1 MMING
6 AVEIIAGVP
15 GKNLDPLL
23 LAQSQTTDSINLM
36 VIAYEIPNP
45 IVKEKFFDL
54 LFLRGSNIF
63 DCARMNQDLR
73 FRLQVDKVITTFK
86 SRSSDEGTKIHFY
99 KASQEQV
106 EQFRSTF
113 YYEPCL
119 KIQLDSL
126 TKKSVQ
132 KLLSNS
138 TCRHGI
144 IEYNDFSQSIPKI
157 DLQEIRSSQEL
168 INYIPSS
175 MKGQLLLYNIEKNS
189 ELIQDRFDSTPNDF
203 PLQISKPPTQQQTL
217 ILKKDITNG
226 IQNQQSEMINE
237 ANEFAELV
245 KQMLNSPTPKQD
257 TSETLALEFP
267 EMVIK
272 TTDQN
277 RIETEESA
285 TSQEQ
290 LLFKRHSRRSIKKQ
304 SDEPKEKRVEE
315 KKVDEKKEQQSEI
328 ITLFE
333 RIFRSFR
340 RVVYECLGEKGETI
354 IAQAE
359 SQARLLHPDFSL
371 SALTEANSIVILD
384 VIESVIKNV
393 PLLKR
398 SRVRNAVVILV
409 ADAYNKQYDLLERT
423 KALDRFEQFYYEL
436 KR

>member
-1 MMING
+1 M
-6 AVEIIAGVP
+6 
-15 GKNLDPLL
+15 
-23 LAQSQTTDSINLM
+23 
-36 VIAYEIPNP
+36 
-45 IVKEKFFDL
+45 
-54 LFLRGSNIF
+54 
-63 DCARMNQDLR
+63 
-73 FRLQVDKVITTFK
+73 
-86 SRSSDEGTKIHFY
+86 
-99 KASQEQV
+99 
-106 EQFRSTF
+106 
-113 YYEPCL
+113 
-119 KIQLDSL
+119 
-126 TKKSVQ
+126 
-132 KLLSNS
+132 
-138 TCRHGI
+138 RHGI

-168 INYIPSS
+168 VSHVPAS
-175 MKGQLLLYNIEKNS
+175 MKGQLLLYNTEKNS
-189 ELIQDRFDSTPNDF
+189 ELIQDRFDSIPNDY
-203 PLQISKPPTQQQTL
+203 PLQISKPTTKQQTL
-217 ILKKDITNG
+217 ILKKDGSKG

-245 KQMLNSPTPKQD
+245 KQMLNNPAPKQD
-257 TSETLALEFP
+257 TPGTLELEFP

-272 TTDQN
+272 TSNQN
-277 RIETEESA
+277 RIETEENT
-285 TSQEQ
+285 TSQEPLQ
-290 LLFKRHSRRSIKKQ
+290 FKRHSRRTIKKQ
-304 SDEPKEKRVEE
+304 PDEPKEKKVEE
-315 KKVDEKKEQQSEI
+315 KKFEEKKEQQSEI

-333 RIFRSFR
+333 RVFRSFR

-359 SQARLLHPDFSL
+359 SQARLLHQDFSL

>member
-15 GKNLDPLL
+15 GKHLDPLL

-45 IVKEKFFDL
+45 LVKEKFFDL
-54 LFLRGSNIF
+54 LFLRGSNIY
-63 DCARMNQDLR
+63 DCARMNQDIR
-73 FRLQVDKVITTFK
+73 FRLQVEKVISTFK
-86 SRSSDEGTKIHFY
+86 LRSSDEGTMIHFY
-99 KASQEQV
+99 KASQGSM

-119 KIQLDSL
+119 KIQLESL

-132 KLLSNS
+132 KLLSGS

-168 INYIPSS
+168 INYVPVS
-175 MKGQLLLYNIEKNS
+175 MKGRLLLYDIDKNN
-189 ELIQDRFDSTPNDF
+189 ELIQERYDSNMNEL
-203 PLQISKPPTQQQTL
+203 PLQLSKSTVQQHTL
-217 ILKKDITNG
+217 ILKKDGSDG

-245 KQMLNSPTPKQD
+245 KQMLNSPAPKQD
-257 TSETLALEFP
+257 TPGTLELEFP
-267 EMVIK
+267 EMIIK
-272 TTDQN
+272 TSENNQADVKADT
-277 RIETEESA
+277 IP
-285 TSQEQ
+285 QEQ
-290 LLFKRHSRRSIKKQ
+290 LQFKRHSRRTIKKQ
-304 SDEPKEKRVEE
+304 TEEPKERKVEE
-315 KKVDEKKEQQSEI
+315 KKVEEKKEQQSEI

-409 ADAYNKQYDLLERT
+409 ADAYNKQYDLLERA
-423 KALDRFEQFYYEL
+423 KVLDRFEQFYYEL

>member
-1 MMING
+1 MING

-15 GKNLDPLL
+15 GKHLDPLL

-99 KASQEQV
+99 KASQGSM

-119 KIQLDSL
+119 KIQLESL

-132 KLLSNS
+132 KLLSGS

-168 INYIPSS
+168 INYVPVS
-175 MKGQLLLYNIEKNS
+175 MKGRLLLYDIDKNN
-189 ELIQDRFDSTPNDF
+189 ELIQERYDSNMNELS
-203 PLQISKPPTQQQTL
+203 LQLSKSTVQQHTL
-217 ILKKDITNG
+217 ILKKDGSDG

-272 TTDQN
+272 TSDQKQID
-277 RIETEESA
+277 IEADT
-285 TSQEQ
+285 THQEQ
-290 LLFKRHSRRSIKKQ
+290 LQFKRHSRRTIKKQ
-304 SDEPKEKRVEE
+304 TEEPKERKVEE
-315 KKVDEKKEQQSEI
+315 KKVEEKKEQQSEI

-340 RVVYECLGEKGETI
+340 RVVYECLGEKSETI

-371 SALTEANSIVILD
+371 SAVTEANSIVILD

>member
-1 MMING
+1 MING

-36 VIAYEIPNP
+36 VIAYEMPNP
-45 IVKEKFFDL
+45 IVKEKVFDL

-73 FRLQVDKVITTFK
+73 FRLQVEKVITTFK
-86 SRSSDEGTKIHFY
+86 SRSSDEGTRIHFY

-119 KIQLDSL
+119 KIQLESL
-126 TKKSVQ
+126 TRKSVQ

-144 IEYNDFSQSIPKI
+144 IECNDFAQAIPKI
-157 DLQEIRSSQEL
+157 DLQEIRSLQEL
-168 INYIPSS
+168 ISYVPAS
-175 MKGQLLLYNIEKNS
+175 MKGRLLLYDIDKNN
-189 ELIQDRFDSTPNDF
+189 ELIQERYNFNTNEL
-203 PLQISKPPTQQQTL
+203 PLQISKPSVQQQTL
-217 ILKKDITNG
+217 ILKKEGADK
-226 IQNQQSEMINE
+226 IQSRQTEMINE

-245 KQMLNSPTPKQD
+245 KQMLNTPEQKQD
-257 TSETLALEFP
+257 TPSTLELEFP
-267 EMVIK
+267 EMAIK
-272 TTDQN
+272 SSDQN
-277 RIETEESA
+277 RSDVEA
-285 TSQEQ
+285 NDKHQEQ
-290 LLFKRHSRRSIKKQ
+290 LPFKRHSRRTIKKQ
-304 SDEPKEKRVEE
+304 TDEPKGKKIEE
-315 KKVDEKKEQQSEI
+315 KKEAQSEI

>member
-1 MMING
+1 MING
-6 AVEIIAGVP
+6 ATEIIAGVP
-15 GKNLDPLL
+15 GKHLDPLL

-36 VIAYEIPNP
+36 VIAYETPNP
-45 IVKEKFFDL
+45 LVKEKFFDL
-54 LFLRGSNIF
+54 LFLRGSRIF

-73 FRLQVDKVITTFK
+73 FRLQVEKVISTFK
-86 SRSSDEGTKIHFY
+86 QRSGDDGTRIHLY
-99 KASQEQV
+99 KASQGSM

-113 YYEPCL
+113 FYEPCL
-119 KIQLDSL
+119 KIQLESL

-138 TCRHGI
+138 TIRHGI
-144 IEYNDFSQSIPKI
+144 IECNDFSLVIPKFA
-157 DLQEIRSSQEL
+157 LQEIRSSQEL
-168 INYIPSS
+168 TNYVPSS
-175 MKGQLLLYNIEKNS
+175 MKGQLLLYDIDRNN
-189 ELIQDRFDSTPNDF
+189 ELIQERYDSSTNEL
-203 PLQISKPPTQQQTL
+203 PLQISKPPAQQQTL
-217 ILKKDITNG
+217 ILKKEGADG
-226 IQNQQSEMINE
+226 IQSQQSEMLNE
-237 ANEFAELV
+237 ANQITDLI
-245 KQMLNSPTPKQD
+245 KQILNTPEQKQD
-257 TSETLALEFP
+257 TPGTLELEFP

-272 TTDQN
+272 TSDQN
-277 RIETEESA
+277 RINVEANTKN
-285 TSQEQ
+285 QEQ
-290 LLFKRHSRRSIKKQ
+290 LQFKRHSRRTIKKQ
-304 SDEPKEKRVEE
+304 TEEPKEKKSEE
-315 KKVDEKKEQQSEI
+315 KMESQSEI

-359 SQARLLHPDFSL
+359 SQCRLLHPDFSL
-371 SALTEANSIVILD
+371 SALTEANAIVILD

-393 PLLKR
+393 TLLKR

>member
-1 MMING
+1 
-6 AVEIIAGVP
+6 
-15 GKNLDPLL
+15 
-23 LAQSQTTDSINLM
+23 M
-36 VIAYEIPNP
+36 VIAYEMPNP
-45 IVKEKFFDL
+45 IVKEKVFDL

-73 FRLQVDKVITTFK
+73 FRLQVEKVITTFK
-86 SRSSDEGTKIHFY
+86 SRSSDEGTRIHFY

-119 KIQLDSL
+119 KIQLESL

-144 IEYNDFSQSIPKI
+144 IEYNDFAQAIPKI
-157 DLQEIRSSQEL
+157 DLQEIRSCQEL
-168 INYIPSS
+168 ISYVPTA
-175 MKGQLLLYNIEKNS
+175 MKGRLLLYDIDKNN
-189 ELIQDRFDSTPNDF
+189 ELIQERYNFNANEL
-203 PLQISKPPTQQQTL
+203 PLQISKPSAQQQTL
-217 ILKKDITNG
+217 ILKKEGADK
-226 IQNQQSEMINE
+226 IQSRQTEMINE

-245 KQMLNSPTPKQD
+245 KQMLNTPDQKQD
-257 TSETLALEFP
+257 TPSTLELEFP
-267 EMVIK
+267 EMAIK
-272 TTDQN
+272 SSDQN
-277 RIETEESA
+277 RSDVEA
-285 TSQEQ
+285 NDKHQEQ
-290 LLFKRHSRRSIKKQ
+290 LPFKRHSRRTIKKQ
-304 SDEPKEKRVEE
+304 TDEPKGKKIEE
-315 KKVDEKKEQQSEI
+315 KKEAQSEI

-340 RVVYECLGEKGETI
+340 RVVYECLGEKSETI

>member
-1 MMING
+1 MING

-36 VIAYEIPNP
+36 VIAYEMPNP
-45 IVKEKFFDL
+45 IVKEKVFDL

-73 FRLQVDKVITTFK
+73 FRLQVEKVITTFK
-86 SRSSDEGTKIHFY
+86 SRSSDEGTRIHFY

-119 KIQLDSL
+119 KIQLESL
-126 TKKSVQ
+126 TRKSVQ

-144 IEYNDFSQSIPKI
+144 IECNDFAQAIPKI
-157 DLQEIRSSQEL
+157 DLQEIRSLQEL
-168 INYIPSS
+168 ISYVPAS
-175 MKGQLLLYNIEKNS
+175 MKGRLLLYDIDKNN
-189 ELIQDRFDSTPNDF
+189 ELIQERYNFNTNEL
-203 PLQISKPPTQQQTL
+203 PLQISKPSAQQQTL
-217 ILKKDITNG
+217 ILKKEGADK
-226 IQNQQSEMINE
+226 IQSRQTEMINE

-245 KQMLNSPTPKQD
+245 KQMLNTPEQKQD
-257 TSETLALEFP
+257 TPSTLELEFP

-272 TTDQN
+272 SSDQN
-277 RIETEESA
+277 RSDVEA
-285 TSQEQ
+285 NDKHQEQ
-290 LLFKRHSRRSIKKQ
+290 LPFKRHSRRTIKKQ
-304 SDEPKEKRVEE
+304 TDEPKGKKIEE
-315 KKVDEKKEQQSEI
+315 KKEAQSEI

-340 RVVYECLGEKGETI
+340 RVVYECLGEKSETI